1 MRRWR
6 VGAGAAVIVMA
17 VFVAFVA
24 LVAEERNVAFVNGE
38 PISRVEYDQYLSVL
52 SADGARAVAPW
63 QVVQSLVN
71 QKLAQREA
79 ERLGYSA
86 TDADIDQ
93 AVAGLTRGGV
103 SVDMVSGVG
112 GLDAF
117 RERLRVRML
126 FERVKETVT
135 HDVRVTDNDIRRYVR
150 EHAAM
155 ITNTEW
161 EAVKAEVE
169 PAVRRLLVDRV
180 WSDWLAVQRSCA
192 TVQILM
198 PDVRLQA
205 ASPVT
210 AC

>member
-71 QKLAQREA
+71 QKLALREA

-93 AVAGLTRGGV
+93 AVAGLTREGV

-161 EAVKAEVE
+161 EAVKAGRAGSPE
-169 PAVRRLLVDRV
+169 A
-180 WSDWLAVQRSCA
+180 ACRSS
-192 TVQILM
+192 LE
-198 PDVRLQA
+198 
-205 ASPVT
+205 
-210 AC
+210 